1 MLEVV
6 NITKKNNEPNNK
18 SKGMIEEVQVE
29 QEEKSEIKFNPL
41 SEAIKFEI
49 EEKLRGEINKD
60 GEVKGLQVKGE
71 GFITLLNPQR
81 KSAIIQLSTTLNP
94 KFNTCK
100 INKKLFNEKK
110 VIQAEVREF
119 NY

>member
-1 MLEVV
+1 MIQEEVDQ
-6 NITKKNNEPNNK
+6 
-18 SKGMIEEVQVE
+18 IEE
-29 QEEKSEIKFNPL
+29 SEVKFNPL
-41 SEAIKFEI
+41 SESIRFEI

-81 KSAIIQLSTTLNP
+81 KTAIIQLTTGLNP

-100 INKKLFNEKK
+100 INKKLFNDKK
-110 VIQAEVREF
+110 IIQAEVI
-119 NY
+119 